1 MNADTIERII
11 KSANP
16 TEFPDKTFYNSI
28 SVKQIMNLSK
38 AFGASGREIEIMA
51 LEHGVV
57 PERYVRNM
65 RTFSPQDQV
74 ALLKAQVGVVGL
86 GGLGGVVVEILAR
99 AGIGTLNV
107 IDGDT
112 FEESNLNRQFLS
124 TPKLISKSKA
134 DTAARRIKEINP
146 SLAVNQRSQF
156 LNQKNGLDLLNR
168 SDVIVDCLDNLKTR
182 FILEQL
188 CRQIGSPLV
197 SAAVAGSTGHVTTI
211 YPQDQGLRLIYG
223 DPDKIPSKGA
233 EASLGTVPYA
243 VTFLAA
249 LECAEVVKIIQ
260 QKGSLLRNKLL
271 VADLNDGV
279 FDVINLIERRT
290 GS

>member
-1 MNADTIERII
+1 MNADSIEKII

-16 TEFPDKTFYNSI
+16 KEFPDKTFYNSI

-38 AFGASGREIEIMA
+38 ASGASGREIEILA

-57 PERYVRNM
+57 PERYARNM
-65 RTFSPQDQV
+65 KTFSPQDQV

-86 GGLGGVVVEILAR
+86 GGLGGAVVEILAR
-99 AGIGTLNV
+99 LGIGTLNV

-124 TPKLISKSKA
+124 TPKRIAKSKA
-134 DTAARRIKEINP
+134 DTAAWRIKEINP
-146 SLAVNQRSQF
+146 SIAVNHHSQF
-156 LNQKNGLDLLNR
+156 LNKKNGLDLLNR
-168 SDVIVDCLDNLKTR
+168 PDVIVDCLDNVKTR
-182 FILEQL
+182 FILERF

-211 YPQDQGLRLIYG
+211 YPQDPGLKLIYG
-223 DPDKIPSKGA
+223 DPDKIPSQGA
-233 EASLGTVPYA
+233 EAYLGTVPYS

-260 QKGSLLRNKLL
+260 HKGSLLRNKLL
-271 VADLNDGV
+271 VADLNEGV
-279 FDVINLIERRT
+279 FDVINLI
-290 GS
+290 

>member
-211 YPQDQGLRLIYG
+211 YPRDQGLRLIYG

>member
-1 MNADTIERII
+1 MNADSIEKII

-16 TEFPDKTFYNSI
+16 KEFPDKTFYNSI
-28 SVKQIMNLSK
+28 SVKQIINLSR
-38 AFGASGREIEIMA
+38 ASGASGREIEIMA

-65 RTFSPQDQV
+65 KTFSPQDQV
-74 ALLKAQVGVVGL
+74 ALLKAQVSIVGL
-86 GGLGGVVVEILAR
+86 GGLGGTVVEILSR
-99 AGIGTLNV
+99 LGIGTLNV

-124 TPKLISKSKA
+124 TPRMMAKSKA
-134 DTAARRIKEINP
+134 DAAERRIKEINP
-146 SLAVNQRSQF
+146 SITVKQHSQF
-156 LNQKNGLDLLNR
+156 LDQNNGLDLLSR
-168 SDVIVDCLDNLKTR
+168 PDVIVDCLDNLKTR
-182 FILEQL
+182 FILERL

-211 YPQDQGLRLIYG
+211 YPQDQGLKLIYG
-223 DPDKIPSKGA
+223 DPAKTPPHGA
-233 EASLGTVPYA
+233 EASLGTVPYS

-249 LECAEVVKIIQ
+249 LECAEIVKIIQ
-260 QKGSLLRNKLL
+260 HKGSLLRNKLL

-279 FDVINLIERRT
+279 FDVINLI
-290 GS
+290 

>member
-1 MNADTIERII
+1 
-11 KSANP
+11 
-16 TEFPDKTFYNSI
+16 
-28 SVKQIMNLSK
+28 MNLSK

-65 RTFSPQDQV
+65 KTFSPQDQV

-86 GGLGGVVVEILAR
+86 GGLGGAVVEILAR
-99 AGIGTLNV
+99 LGIGTLNV

-124 TPKLISKSKA
+124 TTKRLSKSKA
-134 DTAARRIKEINP
+134 DTAAGRIKEINP
-146 SLAVNQRSQF
+146 SIAVNHRSQF
-156 LNQKNGLDLLNR
+156 LTKKNGLDLLNR
-168 SDVIVDCLDNLKTR
+168 PDVIVDCLDNLKTR
-182 FILEQL
+182 FILERF

-211 YPQDQGLRLIYG
+211 YPQDKGLTLIYG
-223 DPDKIPSKGA
+223 DPDKIPSQGA
-233 EASLGTVPYA
+233 EASLGTVPYS

-260 QKGSLLRNKLL
+260 HKGLPLRNKLL
-271 VADLNDGV
+271 VADLDEGV
-279 FDVINLIERRT
+279 FDVINLI
-290 GS
+290 

>member
-1 MNADTIERII
+1 LNADSIEKII

-16 TEFPDKTFYNSI
+16 KEFPDKTFYNSI
-28 SVKQIMNLSK
+28 SIKQITNLSK

-65 RTFSPQDQV
+65 KTFSPQDQV

-86 GGLGGVVVEILAR
+86 GGLGGAVVEILAR
-99 AGIGTLNV
+99 LGIGTLNV

-124 TPKLISKSKA
+124 TPKLIAKPKA

-146 SLAVNQRSQF
+146 SIAVNQCSEF
-156 LNQKNGLDLLNR
+156 LNEKNGLNLLNR
-168 SDVIVDCLDNLKTR
+168 PDVIVDCLDNVKTR
-182 FILEQL
+182 FILERL

-197 SAAVAGSTGHVTTI
+197 SAAVAGATGHVTTI
-211 YPQDQGLRLIYG
+211 YPDDRGLTLIYG
-223 DPDKIPSKGA
+223 DPDKISSQGA
-233 EASLGTVPYA
+233 EASLGTVPYS

-260 QKGSLLRNKLL
+260 RKGSLLRNKLL
-271 VADLNDGV
+271 VADLDDGV
-279 FDVINLIERRT
+279 FDVINLIQRRT